1 MAALYPEAVGSPDNL
16 RVMDAFVVRYDA
28 ANPNPNP
35 NPNPDPNANSNPNP
49 NQVRYDAAGQASL
62 PVHQV
67 PHP

>member
-35 NPNPDPNANSNPNP
+35 DPNPNSNANSNPNP

>member
-35 NPNPDPNANSNPNP
+35 NPNPNSNANSNPNP

>member
-35 NPNPDPNANSNPNP
+35 NPNPDPGPIPDPNP
-49 NQVRYDAAGQASL
+49 DPDPFS
-62 PVHQV
+62 
-67 PHP
+67 

>member
-35 NPNPDPNANSNPNP
+35 DPNPNSNPNSNPNP

>member
-35 NPNPDPNANSNPNP
+35 DPNPNSNPNPNPNP